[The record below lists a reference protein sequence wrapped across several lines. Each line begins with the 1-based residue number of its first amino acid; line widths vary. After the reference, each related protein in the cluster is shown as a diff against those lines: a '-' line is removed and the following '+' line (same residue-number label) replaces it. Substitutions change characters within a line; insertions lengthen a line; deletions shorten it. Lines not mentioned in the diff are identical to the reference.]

1 MADLKG
7 VVLAGSPKKLQS
19 ISKATNR
26 NYIKI
31 SKDFLKGKY
40 IEEKLS
46 QDKIAHILGCSQC
59 VIGQRL
65 RKFGIKIRDK
75 TWKLSSFRTKY
86 QENQFFFDEI
96 TTVTAWVLGLLLS
109 DGFVREKNEKSFGIK
124 LKIKDKDVIL
134 KLKRLFKYS
143 GPIYYRAP
151 NSTTYPKGITINDS
165 GSAMLK
171 IYNEY
176 VPNKLKSF
184 GLNENKTLNEK
195 FLDCIKRQNNE
206 QIYSSFIRGI
216 FEGDGSVLF
225 DRKRFSSCFQIV
237 GTQGLL
243 KDIQKYLMEY
253 CNVKKTK
260 LTQNIKG
267 KNHFAL
273 RYRGNK
279 QAIRILEWIYKG
291 TKRANRMDRKHKE
304 FLLVKKELIER

>member
-1 MADLKG
+1 MKG
-7 VVLAGSPKKLQS
+7 VISAGVLGKIPQTPIKV
-19 ISKATNR
+19 TNR
-26 NYIKI
+26 KNIKI
-31 SKDFLKGKY
+31 SKDFLKRKY
-40 IEEKLS
+40 TEQKLS
-46 QDKIAHILGCSQC
+46 QDEIARILGCSQW
-59 VIGQRL
+59 VISQRL

-75 TWKLSSFRTKY
+75 TWKLSFFRTKY

-96 TTVTAWVLGLLLS
+96 TPVTAWTLGLLLS
-109 DGFVREKNEKSFGIK
+109 DGFLRERSEKSFGIK

-134 KLKRLFKYS
+134 KLRRLFKYS

-151 NSTTYPKGITINDS
+151 KSTIYPGGITINDS

-171 IYNEY
+171 IYSEY
-176 VPNKLKSF
+176 VVNKLKSI
-184 GLNENKTLNEK
+184 GLNENKSLNEK

-237 GTQGLL
+237 GTQELL
-243 KDIQKYLMEY
+243 KDIQKYLMKY

-260 LTQNIKG
+260 LTRNIKG

-279 QAIRILEWIYKG
+279 QAIRILEWIYKD
-291 TKRANRMDRKHKE
+291 TKRANRMDRKYKD
-304 FLLVKKELIER
+304 FLLIKREVIER